1 MENPGALM
9 VAWSNKGERHEP
21 EFKVTFVP
29 YDPDG
34 KETEPLTFL
43 GEESL
48 WAFLALSLALGGDR
62 VEPALSEL
70 HESGS
75 AVVEYVTLSDEEMGR
90 FKQVV

>member
-62 VEPALSEL
+62 VEPAFNEL
-70 HESGS
+70 HETGS
-75 AVVEYVTLSDEEMGR
+75 AVIDNVTLTDEEMGR
-90 FKQVV
+90 FKQTV